1 MVATVI
7 FNDTSIIER
16 LNHQEKL
23 FKLVIKMLLKLIVD
37 LYI

>member
-7 FNDTSIIER
+7 FNDTSIIEG

>member
-7 FNDTSIIER
+7 FNDTSIIEG
-16 LNHQEKL
+16 LNRQEKL